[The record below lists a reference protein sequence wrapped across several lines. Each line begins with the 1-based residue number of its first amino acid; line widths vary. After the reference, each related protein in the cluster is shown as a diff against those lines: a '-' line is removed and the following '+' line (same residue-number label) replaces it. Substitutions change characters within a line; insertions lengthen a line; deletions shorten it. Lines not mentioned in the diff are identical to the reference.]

1 MSGTTYKT
9 PIVKKSTPAR
19 LTLIHPDIADIVALI
34 RNEGFYSDQDND
46 TNSINKRTLILKK
59 LRDLQFY
66 KPILFNRLLQNNIN
80 GVPPLPKNV
89 KLYINNLLVYD
100 EAVADVENEK
110 RECLES
116 QSEMSYMFIDICNRI
131 NPPIRPVP
139 YVQFDDIDPDLLDN
153 KTPGGKLSR
162 RNTRHKRHKKNRR
175 KTQHNN
181 K

>member
-1 MSGTTYKT
+1 MSHKT
-9 PIVKKSTPAR
+9 SSIVTKSTPAR
-19 LTLIHPDIADIVALI
+19 LTLIHPDIADIVALL
-34 RNEGFYSDQDND
+34 RNEGFYLDQDSD
-46 TNSINKRTLILKK
+46 TNSIKKRKLILEK
-59 LRDLQFY
+59 LRELQFY

-100 EAVADVENEK
+100 EAVADIENEK

-116 QSEMSYMFIDICNRI
+116 HSEMLYAFIDICNRI

-139 YVQFDDIDPDLLDN
+139 YVQFDDIDPDLLNN
-153 KTPGGKLSR
+153 KTPGGKTQR
-162 RNTRHKRHKKNRR
+162 KVHKKNRR